1 MERVLIIGSPGA
13 GKTTLATRLMR
24 ETGLPLVHLDQQ
36 YWRAGWIEP
45 PEHEWLAKVET
56 LIAQPRWIMDG
67 NYGGSLPLRLTR
79 ADTVIDLDLPPW
91 RCVSRII
98 RRIIG
103 SWGRVR
109 PDMAEGCPEQLN
121 WEFLVYTAR
130 FKRDRRASVEAK
142 LQGFGG
148 TLIRLRS
155 QREIDAFLETWSGRA
170 AEGGGQSG

>member
-13 GKTTLATRLMR
+13 GKSTLATRLAR
-24 ETGLPLVHLDQQ
+24 CTSLPLIHLDQE

-45 PEHEWLAKVET
+45 PRDEWLAAVEALT
-56 LIAQPRWIMDG
+56 TRPCWIMDG
-67 NYGGSLPLRLTR
+67 NYGGSLLKRLAR
-79 ADTVIDLDLPPW
+79 ADTVIYLDLPPW

-109 PDMAEGCPEQLN
+109 PDMADGCPEQLN

-130 FKRDRRASVEAK
+130 FKRDRRASIEDK
-142 LQGFGG
+142 LRAFNG
-148 TLIRLRS
+148 TLIRLSS
-155 QREIDAFLETWSGRA
+155 QREIDAFQEMQSSRCR
-170 AEGGGQSG
+170 ESGGQSE